1 MASIRDIA
9 REAGVGVG
17 TVSRLINGSG
27 YVSEDT
33 KIKIENAMKKFN
45 YTPNE
50 LARNLY
56 HKRSG
61 IIAVIVPNIV
71 NPFFTE
77 FVNHVETELFNAGF
91 KMMLCSTTKENN
103 AEHDYLDMLNRHIV
117 DGIIT
122 GVHTLD
128 IEEYLKMRKPIVA
141 FDRYLGDHIPVV
153 TVDHKKGGKL
163 AAEALIRSG
172 CKKVLHFKGAT
183 KVKSP
188 YHKRHFEF
196 DRVMKENN
204 VETIGYDLDW
214 NRFELCY
221 MKKAIANVFSDEI
234 DFDGV
239 FGVDGLA
246 IECMNEVIK
255 RHKKVP
261 EDVKL
266 VSYDGTYVVD
276 MVDPRLTVIVQPI
289 EELAKEAVRLI
300 LELLQGKKYE
310 KKSVVLDV
318 ELRQGDTTII

>member
-71 NPFFTE
+71 NPFFSE

-204 VETIGYDLDW
+204 VKTIGYDLDW

-221 MKKAIANVFSDEI
+221 MKKAIANVFSNEI

-255 RHKKVP
+255 RHKNVP

-266 VSYDGTYVVD
+266 VSYDGTYAVD
-276 MVDPRLTVIVQPI
+276 MVEPRLTVIVQPI
-289 EELAKEAVRLI
+289 QELAKEAVRLV

>member
-71 NPFFTE
+71 NPFFSE

-221 MKKAIANVFSDEI
+221 MKKAIANVFSNEI

-255 RHKKVP
+255 RHKNVP

-266 VSYDGTYVVD
+266 VSYDGTYAVD
-276 MVDPRLTVIVQPI
+276 MVEPRLTVIVQPI
-289 EELAKEAVRLI
+289 LELAKEAVRLV

>member
-77 FVNHVETELFNAGF
+77 FVNYIETELFNAGF

-128 IEEYLKMRKPIVA
+128 IEEYLMMRKPIVA

-153 TVDHKKGGKL
+153 TVDHKKGGRL

-172 CKKVLHFKGAT
+172 CKKVLHFRGAT

-196 DRVMKENN
+196 DRVMKEND

-214 NRFELCY
+214 NCFELCY
-221 MKKAIANVFSDEI
+221 MKKAIANVFSKGI

-255 RHKKVP
+255 RHKRVP
-261 EDVKL
+261 EDVKF

-276 MVDPRLTVIVQPI
+276 MVEPKLTVIVQPI
-289 EELAKEAVRLI
+289 EELAKEAVRLV

-310 KKSVVLDV
+310 KKSIILDV
-318 ELRQGDTTII
+318 ELRQGETTII

>member
-71 NPFFTE
+71 NPFFSE

-221 MKKAIANVFSDEI
+221 MKKAIANVFSNEI

-255 RHKKVP
+255 RHKNVP

-266 VSYDGTYVVD
+266 VSYDGTYAVD
-276 MVDPRLTVIVQPI
+276 MVEPRLTVIVQPI
-289 EELAKEAVRLI
+289 QELAKEAVRLV

-318 ELRQGDTTII
+318 EQRQGDTTII

>member
-77 FVNHVETELFNAGF
+77 FVNYIETELFNAGF

-128 IEEYLKMRKPIVA
+128 IEEYLMMRKPIVA

-153 TVDHKKGGKL
+153 TVDHKKGGRL

-172 CKKVLHFKGAT
+172 CKKVLHFRGAT

-196 DRVMKENN
+196 DRVMKEND

-221 MKKAIANVFSDEI
+221 MKKAIANVFSKGI

-255 RHKKVP
+255 RHKRVP
-261 EDVKL
+261 EDVKF

-276 MVDPRLTVIVQPI
+276 MVEPKLTVIVQPI
-289 EELAKEAVRLI
+289 EELAKEAVRLV

-310 KKSVVLDV
+310 KKSIILDV
-318 ELRQGDTTII
+318 ELRQGETTII